1 MVLEKTAPTG
11 QQRKRPDIH
20 APNAGAVV
28 PVADVRICAASG
40 KQHISADN
48 LFGAERLVFFT
59 VIDGIPVAVHLV
71 DGIGGRIIAAGHFG
85 IFRAVLFFEITVQ
98 PSVVDDA
105 VLGVVQIG
113 QHHFAGSL
121 ADVEHD
127 IRPLFRGGGLNPR
140 YIAARAAAC
149 PRSGQDDS

>member
-1 MVLEKTAPTG
+1 MVLEKTAPTR
-11 QQRKRPDIH
+11 QQRKCPDIH
-20 APNAGAVV
+20 APDAGAVV
-28 PVADVRICAASG
+28 PVVDVRIRAASG

-71 DGIGGRIIAAGHFG
+71 DGIGGRIIAAGNIG
-85 IFRAVLFFEITVQ
+85 IFRAVLFFEIAVQ

-127 IRPLFRGGGLNPR
+127 IRPLFRGGGLNTR